1 MEIEADRQR
10 LLTRRALVVGG
21 VQIGL
26 FGVLAARLW
35 QLQVEEGVRYADLAE
50 DNRVNLELTV
60 PPRGRVF
67 DRRGRPLALNAPTYR
82 LRIVREQTPDLRGTL
97 ARIARLVPV
106 PDNRLEDVERT
117 ALSLPPFVPVVV
129 RDDLTWDE
137 VARIAV
143 HIPELPGV
151 VLDQGL
157 VRRYPHGQLL
167 AHILGYVGPVSEQEL
182 ANDPDPLL
190 QLPEFR
196 IGKSGV
202 ERSYDRVL
210 RGRAGRSRIEV
221 NALGRKIRELYREEG
236 EPGEDIELAIDL
248 ELQSWCFDRLAAE
261 KAAAAVVLD
270 VHTGGVLAAVSVPSF
285 DPRPFANGIDAR
297 SWRSLLENPLHPLVD
312 KCIRGQYPP
321 GSTFKMITALAA
333 LEAGVTGPG
342 YEVYC
347 PGFVELGNT
356 RFHCWKEGGHG
367 TLSLVE
373 AIEQSCDVYFYDLAR
388 RVGVDAIAA
397 MAQRFGLG
405 ERLGIDLPGEKPGIV
420 PTREW
425 KRQRFGTPWQ
435 KGETLVVGIGQGYV
449 LATPLQLAVMTA
461 RLCNGGRAVIPWI
474 ARRARPEANDPS
486 GAAWPSLGISEAS
499 LRPVLR
505 GMLEVVNGRRGT
517 ARAARLELEGV
528 RLAGKTGTSQV
539 RRITRAERLVGA
551 HKRKDIPWEERDHAL
566 FVCFAPYDEPRYAV
580 AVVVEHGGS
589 GAKAAAPIAR
599 DIMMRTLEID
609 PAGRRLAD
617 LRAGVPG

>member
-1 MEIEADRQR
+1 
-10 LLTRRALVVGG
+10 
-21 VQIGL
+21 
-26 FGVLAARLW
+26 
-35 QLQVEEGVRYADLAE
+35 
-50 DNRVNLELTV
+50 
-60 PPRGRVF
+60 
-67 DRRGRPLALNAPTYR
+67 
-82 LRIVREQTPDLRGTL
+82 
-97 ARIARLVPV
+97 
-106 PDNRLEDVERT
+106 
-117 ALSLPPFVPVVV
+117 
-129 RDDLTWDE
+129 
-137 VARIAV
+137 
-143 HIPELPGV
+143 V

-435 KGETLVVGIGQGYV
+435 KGETLVAGIGQGYV

-551 HKRKDIPWEERDHAL
+551 HKRRDIPWEERDHAL

-617 LRAGVPG
+617 LRGGVPG